1 MAAEEPESLTENPI
15 RVLIETI
22 FIHSFIHPSD
32 KGKSVSKKVSNFGY
46 ILSYPAQLLSLPPTS
61 NPIIWSR
68 LSPDGST
75 A

>member
-1 MAAEEPESLTENPI
+1 MAAEKLESLKENPI

-32 KGKSVSKKVSNFGY
+32 KGKSDSNKVSNFGY
-46 ILSYPAQLLSLPPTS
+46 ILSYPAQLPSLPPTS
-61 NPIIWSR
+61 NSIIWSR
-68 LSPDGST
+68 LSTDGFI